1 MATVRKRGN
10 SYQIRV
16 SCGYDLNGNQV
27 EQYMTWKPDKNM
39 TEKQIEKELNRQ
51 VVKFE
56 EECEHGQIVTTK
68 KFSEF
73 AETWFNDYAKLNL
86 RKTTY
91 ARVEYLRERTDNA
104 IGHLRMDKITSRD
117 IQKFINSLAAD
128 GVNERTG
135 GGLSHKTIK
144 HYLSYISTIFDFAIK
159 MQMLQ
164 NNPCRNVTVPKG
176 EPKEREFY
184 TIEEVERLS
193 ELLQDAPMKYRVFF
207 NLAIYSG
214 FRRSELLGLEWKDID
229 FDEGL
234 VHIRRT
240 SNYVA
245 GEGMYTDTT
254 KTKKSQRVIKLPPVM
269 LDLLKEYKAEQHD
282 QSVEI
287 GSKWVETDRLFTTWD
302 GKPINGTVPYN
313 WLKRFCRNNNMRFC
327 NIHSLRHFHTSV
339 LISSGVDV
347 TTVSNQLGHSNSN
360 TTLGIYSHMFAEA
373 RTKTCDVITNALDFN
388 KKESKN
394 RTNS

>member
-1 MATVRKRGN
+1 
-10 SYQIRV
+10 
-16 SCGYDLNGNQV
+16 
-27 EQYMTWKPDKNM
+27 
-39 TEKQIEKELNRQ
+39 
-51 VVKFE
+51 
-56 EECEHGQIVTTK
+56 
-68 KFSEF
+68 
-73 AETWFNDYAKLNL
+73 
-86 RKTTY
+86 
-91 ARVEYLRERTDNA
+91 
-104 IGHLRMDKITSRD
+104 
-117 IQKFINSLAAD
+117 
-128 GVNERTG
+128 
-135 GGLSHKTIK
+135 
-144 HYLSYISTIFDFAIK
+144 
-159 MQMLQ
+159 
-164 NNPCRNVTVPKG
+164 
-176 EPKEREFY
+176 
-184 TIEEVERLS
+184 
-193 ELLQDAPMKYRVFF
+193 MKYRVFF

-269 LDLLKEYKAEQHD
+269 LELLKEYKSEQHD
-282 QSVEI
+282 QSIEV

-313 WLKRFCRNNNMRFC
+313 WLKRFCKNNNMRFC

-394 RTNS
+394 RTDS